1 MPEPPEDTNS
11 NDRSSITPTKLK
23 NKRLTEKRCKRS
35 NTLFKKT
42 KELHAYTGLS
52 VLTIVKDKLGKI
64 IIAVSP
70 DLEEKLLN
78 GEPIV
83 EVEK

>member
-1 MPEPPEDTNS
+1 MIDLRQHQQNQK
-11 NDRSSITPTKLK
+11 TKDLLK
-23 NKRLTEKRCKRS
+23 KDVS
-35 NTLFKKT
+35 DPTLFKKT

-52 VLTIVKDKLGKI
+52 VLTIVKHKLGKI
-64 IIAVSP
+64 IIAGSP

-83 EVEK
+83 EVEKEPILK